1 MIYKKL
7 FLMSFILSLTLL
19 SSFLRAN
26 NAKFLPIT
34 VEGLIQDDIRVSS
47 FMGAKNNSLRALL
60 TIINR
65 AKRDASVKG
74 IVLKI
79 KSPRLGLAKLQEL
92 REALKAFKNQGKTIY
107 AFSETFS
114 KTDYLLASVANRLY
128 VSPQGGV
135 DLSGIALELVF
146 LKNTFNMLGV
156 SPNFHQMGN
165 YKSAS
170 EIYTRSRA
178 SKYQKESINFL
189 LDGLFDEF
197 VSIIAEGRKISKGRV
212 LKLVDRGFFSAA
224 EAKKAK
230 LIDGFL
236 YEDKFEEIVQKN
248 GGVLASYQNNKRS
261 GRARKPSSM
270 ELLMMLYKK
279 PPKKSNA
286 PKIAII
292 YMEGTIISGKSK
304 RSLFGGSN
312 AIGSDDFT
320 AILRQVRKDPKVK
333 AVVIRINSPGG
344 SALASDI
351 LWREVR
357 LLSQAKPVI
366 ASLSDVAASG
376 GYYIAMACPT
386 IIANSTT
393 ITGSIGVV
401 GGKFNLKGLYNKVG
415 LNKEIFKRGKY
426 ADLFTD
432 YRNFTP
438 EENKLIAK
446 QMLET
451 YKTFV
456 RKAAQGRKM
465 TIKKMNVHAQG
476 KIYTGTQALKVGLVD
491 QLGGID
497 FAIRLARK
505 KVRDFNN
512 KLEIVTYPEQ
522 KSFMEL
528 LSSNLFMKQQLEREI
543 ESMQIFAKPLIIYL
557 KYIQRIFSKERVAT
571 LMPFYIHY

>member
-1 MIYKKL
+1 MIYNKL
-7 FLMSFILSLTLL
+7 FMISFIISITFL
-19 SSFLRAN
+19 SSLLTAKDP
-26 NAKFLPIT
+26 KFLPIT
-34 VEGLIQDDIRVSS
+34 IEGLIKDNVRAPA
-47 FMGAKNNSLRALL
+47 FFKAKNNSLRVLL
-60 TIINR
+60 TVINK
-65 AKRDASVKG
+65 AKKDSSIKG

-79 KSPRLGLAKLQEL
+79 KSPRMGLAKLQEI
-92 REALKAFKNQGKTIY
+92 REALKAFKSQGKTIY
-107 AFSETFS
+107 AFSETLS
-114 KTDYLLASVANRLY
+114 KRDYLLASVANRLY
-128 VSPQGGV
+128 LSPQGGV

-170 EIYTRSRA
+170 EIYTRSKA
-178 SKYQKESINFL
+178 SKFQKKSINFL
-189 LDGLFDEF
+189 LDGLFNEF
-197 VSIIAEGRKISKGRV
+197 VSIIAEGRKIPKSKV
-212 LKLVDRGFFSAA
+212 LKLVDRGFFSAQ

-230 LIDGFL
+230 LVDGFF
-236 YEDKFEEIVQKN
+236 YEDKFEEMVQKN
-248 GGVLASYQNNKRS
+248 GGIVSGYRNNVKSGRS
-261 GRARKPSSM
+261 GKPSSM

-279 PPKKSNA
+279 PSKKNNA

-292 YMEGTIISGKSK
+292 YMEGTIISGKST

-312 AIGSDDFT
+312 AIGSDDF
-320 AILRQVRKDPKVK
+320 AKILRQVRKDPKVK

-357 LLSQAKPVI
+357 LLSKAKPVI

-386 IIANSTT
+386 IVANSTT

-401 GGKFNLKGLYNKVG
+401 GGKFNLKGLYNKIG

-446 QMLET
+446 QMKET
-451 YKTFV
+451 YRVFV

-465 TIKKMNVHAQG
+465 TIKKMGIHAQG
-476 KIYTGTQALKVGLVD
+476 KIYTGKQALKVGLVD
-491 QLGGID
+491 RLGGID
-497 FAIRLARK
+497 LAISMARK

-528 LSSNLFMKQQLEREI
+528 LSSNFLMKQQLKKEI
-543 ESMQIFAKPLIIYL
+543 EQMQIFVEPLIIYL

-571 LMPFYIHY
+571 IMPFYIHY